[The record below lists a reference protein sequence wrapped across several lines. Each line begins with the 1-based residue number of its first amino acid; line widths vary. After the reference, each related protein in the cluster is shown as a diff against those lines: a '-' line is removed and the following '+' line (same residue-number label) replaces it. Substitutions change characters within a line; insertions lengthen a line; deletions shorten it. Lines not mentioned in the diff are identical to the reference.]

1 MFAKPMHVRC
11 MLLARVDTIVQPF
24 PKSSFRLS
32 GVFLYHIGPCGCKQP
47 SRGGGSSRRHLGIA
61 ISWVQL
67 SYLPGAL
74 SFLEEIKYYKPI
86 TENKL
91 CAPCC

>member
-1 MFAKPMHVRC
+1 MHARC
-11 MLLARVDTIVQPF
+11 MLFARVDMIVQPF
-24 PKSSFRLS
+24 PKSPFRLS
-32 GVFLYHIGPCGCKQP
+32 GVFPYHIGPCGCKQT
-47 SRGGGSSRRHLGIA
+47 SRGGGSSRRHLGVA

-67 SYLPGAL
+67 RCLPRPL

-86 TENKL
+86 MEHKL

>member
-1 MFAKPMHVRC
+1 MFAKPMHARC

-24 PKSSFRLS
+24 PKSPFRLS

-61 ISWVQL
+61 ISWIQPRC
-67 SYLPGAL
+67 LPGPL
-74 SFLEEIKYYKPI
+74 SFLEEIKYYKLI
-86 TENKL
+86 MENKL
-91 CAPCC
+91 YAPCC